1 MRLTRLISA
10 LIILLVFG
18 NTVFAQQYRLKKIES
33 YKLTP
38 YSNPSDF
45 QKTDSSIF
53 YYTGNRGGYYT
64 PEFIAENLKTQGRRF
79 NYLYEPNR
87 IIKYDSICRNNW
99 SDNNKTFYKYNIVQ
113 HFDNLNN
120 VLYFK
125 NTLSMGIFVRTMD
138 SATYS
143 YNGNWL
149 VQSYGSYPGTQL
161 YTYNASRQL
170 ERITNGSG
178 IPYKTFTYNS
188 NFLLQESI
196 EYNTSGIA
204 LIKNNYYY
212 NGSSILDSIVIQR
225 YDGTVWYDA
234 NIRKYAYTTSPAT
247 TTESTFYSYGAK
259 DPIQPGGRTISF
271 FSTRNRL
278 DSVYSQWYDGGKY
291 TNHLRNRYYY
301 NTLMLLDSVITD
313 KWDGAQWAD
322 FSDTTGIYCHKH
334 HFTYEPYFPTSIS
347 TAQNIQINLATYPN
361 PATDIIHLNA
371 ELPAQAAVTIGIY
384 DAQGRLLRKQDAPPT
399 RQLRVQMVVADLPS
413 GMYVL
418 RIDGK
423 DIAGSQQFVISR

>member
-1 MRLTRLISA
+1 MRLTRLLTV
-10 LIILLVFG
+10 LIILLVFS
-18 NTVFAQQYRLKKIES
+18 NTVFAQQYRLKKMET
-33 YKLTP
+33 YKLTH
-38 YSNPSDF
+38 YSYPDF

-53 YYTGNRGGYYT
+53 YYSGNRGGYYT
-64 PEFIAENLKTQGRRF
+64 AAFFAENLQTQSWRF
-79 NYLYEPNR
+79 HYPYEPNR
-87 IIKYDSICRNNW
+87 IIKYDSICRINW
-99 SDNNKTFYKYNIVQ
+99 YENNKTYSKYNIVQ

-120 VLYFK
+120 VIYYK
-125 NTLSMGIFVRTMD
+125 NTHHQIGFVRTVD
-138 SATYS
+138 SATYW

-149 VQSYGSYPGTQL
+149 VQSYKPYPGTIL
-161 YTYNASRQL
+161 YTYNLLRLPDSIINVTAKTFQ
-170 ERITNGSG
+170 
-178 IPYKTFTYNS
+178 TFTYNS
-188 NFLLQESI
+188 SFLLQESTQ
-196 EYNTSGIA
+196 YDANGIA
-204 LIKNNYYY
+204 FAKKHYYY
-212 NGSSILDSIVIQR
+212 NSLKMPDSIVTQH

-259 DPIQPGGRTISF
+259 YPIQPGGRTISF

-291 TNHLRNRYYY
+291 TNHQRNRYYY

-322 FSDTTGIYCHKH
+322 FPDTTGIYCHKH
-334 HFTYEPYFPTSIS
+334 HFTYEPYFPTSIA
-347 TAQNIQINLATYPN
+347 TTQNIEINLATYPN

-371 ELPAQAAVTIGIY
+371 ELPAQAAVSVGIY
-384 DAQGRLLRKQDAPPT
+384 DAQGRLLRKQDAAPT
-399 RQLRVQMVVADLPS
+399 KQLRMQMVVADLPS